1 MLGAFLSGD
10 PYLGTAIAT
19 GLAPKGATRATHA
32 KERAL
37 MKPVVLGVLYGQE
50 AWGIAR
56 RTGMSEVD
64 AAELLR
70 GMKKAYAKFFIWRE
84 NVTLSA
90 VLAGFQT
97 TRLGWRVHL
106 PPGRIPNDRSL
117 SNHPV
122 QGTGADI
129 LRVASILAFERGV
142 KLGALVHDSIVLVG
156 PRQSVTES
164 IEVCRAAMVEA
175 GRKIIGVDL
184 QVKLGGAVFD
194 ERPAQPELDCPVL
207 WPGRY
212 YDDGGFT
219 TWQIIRELC
228 PAGGAV

>member
-1 MLGAFLSGD
+1 MLRAYLSTD

-19 GLAPKGATRATHA
+19 GIAPNGATKATHA

-56 RTGMSEVD
+56 RTGMSEAD

-70 GMKKAYAKFFIWRE
+70 LMRKTYGKFFVWRE
-84 NVTLSA
+84 NVILSA
-90 VLAGFQT
+90 GLAGYQT
-97 TRLGWRVHL
+97 TRLGWQVHL

-129 LRVASILAFERGV
+129 LRVASMLAFERGV
-142 KLGALVHDSIVLVG
+142 RLGALV
-156 PRQSVTES
+156 
-164 IEVCRAAMVEA
+164 
-175 GRKIIGVDL
+175 
-184 QVKLGGAVFD
+184 
-194 ERPAQPELDCPVL
+194 
-207 WPGRY
+207 
-212 YDDGGFT
+212 
-219 TWQIIRELC
+219 
-228 PAGGAV
+228 